1 MIIEKIKNNYLYYTN
16 SQVIHTKEYYD
27 YIVTLLKKWLL
38 NDELN
43 LNVIFGD
50 YSFDFKNTNKTI
62 KIDIQCEHTLVKD
75 GGRSVNQKIFGNVKS
90 DDGYYLIRIHNFNYL
105 NTLDL
110 VIEYS
115 NPNVYN
121 ISTNEVFGDFLSKIL
136 YIPPTLYN
144 LDFKNEGKK
153 DITCLFVKDNN
164 ERRTNLL
171 NSLFNKSLP
180 VKTETNCFDKKC
192 LIELYKKTK
201 ILVNVHQTDH
211 HHTFEELRV
220 LPALFNG
227 VIIISE
233 DVPLKD
239 KIPYNEF
246 IIWSDYDKISDKV
259 KEVYENYE
267 FYYNKIFVNSNL
279 SEILVSMDENN
290 NKIFEKLKI

>member
-1 MIIEKIKNNYLYYTN
+1 MITEKIKNSYLYYTN

-38 NDELN
+38 NNDLN
-43 LNVIFGD
+43 LNIIFGN
-50 YSFDFKNTNKTI
+50 YSFDFKNNNRTL
-62 KIDIQCEHTLVKD
+62 KIDIQCEHTLVKE
-75 GGRSVNQKIFGNVKS
+75 GGRSVNDIIYSDVKNS
-90 DDGYYLIRIHNFNYL
+90 DGFYLVRIDKFNYI
-105 NTLDL
+105 NSLDY

-115 NPNVYN
+115 LPNIEN
-121 ISTNEVFGDFLSKIL
+121 IKSCGKFQNFLSKVL
-136 YIPPTLYN
+136 YVPPTLYDLN
-144 LDFKNEGKK
+144 FKNDEKNN
-153 DITCLFVKDNN
+153 IICLFVKDNN

-171 NSLFNKSLP
+171 NSLYDTNLP

-192 LIELYKKTK
+192 LLELYQKNK
-201 ILVNVHQTDH
+201 ILINVHQTDH

-220 LPALFNG
+220 LPALLNG

-246 IIWSDYDKISDKV
+246 IIWSDYDKIVDKV

-279 SEILVSMDENN
+279 SEILMSMTENN
-290 NKIFEKLKI
+290 HKIFEKLKI